1 MDADGFGRE
10 MFSGFKRYG
19 RVLGTGLGFLAVG
32 IGGIFIFPVLNLTVR
47 EPKRRK
53 AIARDLVQFT
63 FRCIVRSMCALGVF
77 HYETMRLQRLER
89 RGQLILANHPTVI
102 DIVFLMAFVQQADC
116 IVKARLWRNPFTR
129 ATVRAAGYI
138 ANDDDSVRVIEDC
151 IASIRDGG
159 NLIIFPEGTRT
170 PPDGGISLKRGAAN
184 IAVRTP
190 CNVTPVHIRCTPPM
204 LVKGEKWWR
213 LPARPSHFRFEVMD
227 DIEVQPFLAAAG
239 GEALAARQ
247 LTGYL
252 QKFFV
257 GPNCH
262 ADDGR

>member
-1 MDADGFGRE
+1 MDGDGFGRE
-10 MFSGFKRYG
+10 MFSGVKRYG

-32 IGGIFIFPVLNLTVR
+32 IGGIFIFPLLNLTVR

-53 AIARDLVQFT
+53 VIARDLVQLT

-77 HYETMRLQRLER
+77 DYETKGLQRLER
-89 RGQLILANHPTVI
+89 RGQLILANHPTLI

-151 IASIRDGG
+151 IASIRAGG

-170 PPDGGISLKRGAAN
+170 SSNGGISLKRGAAN
-184 IAVRTP
+184 IAVRAP
-190 CNVTPVHIRCTPPM
+190 CNVTPVYIRCTPPM
-204 LVKGEKWWR
+204 LVKGKKWWH
-213 LPARPSHFRFEVMD
+213 LPSRASHFRF
-227 DIEVQPFLAAAG
+227 DIMEDIDVQPFLAAAG
-239 GEALAARQ
+239 NQALAARQ

-252 QKFFV
+252 QKFLV
-257 GPNCH
+257 EPNCR
-262 ADDGR
+262 AND